1 MDIFTVCTIYVAF
14 QNAAWNQFK
23 MQRKNKY
30 VVLLW
35 KTTLLSKKDQS
46 PKKTPEYKV
55 NICIVV
61 VGFIQKFFHI
71 KFWKKIFL
79 KIPFLSKLSVIVIV
93 HSMQAQQ
100 IYFEFIN
107 FVRNLIRIQHRILNQ
122 LYCFVHFLKSIFF
135 NWSIMGRSDT
145 QKYLGKTRFFWW
157 IWEIVS
163 KLNLYPTFLVPKL
176 N

>member
-46 PKKTPEYKV
+46 PKKSPEYKV
-55 NICIVV
+55 SICIVV

-71 KFWKKIFL
+71 NFWKKNFL

-93 HSMQAQQ
+93 HSMKQKYYEVYHFLLEILSEFNIGYWINFIVSCIFE
-100 IYFEFIN
+100 IYFFQ
-107 FVRNLIRIQHRILNQ
+107 LIDHG
-122 LYCFVHFLKSIFF
+122 F
-135 NWSIMGRSDT
+135 GRKPENT
-145 QKYLGKTRFFWW
+145 
-157 IWEIVS
+157 WE
-163 KLNLYPTFLVPKL
+163 KNTFLVPEPEK
-176 N
+176 

>member
-23 MQRKNKY
+23 MQRKNKF
-30 VVLLW
+30 VVLW

-71 KFWKKIFL
+71 KFWKKNFP
-79 KIPFLSKLSVIVIV
+79 KNPFLIKTFCYRNCTLYEAEILWSLSF
-93 HSMQAQQ
+93 S
-100 IYFEFIN
+100 F
-107 FVRNLIRIQHRILNQ
+107 RNLIRIQHRILNQ